1 MDKEQTHSI
10 LIVDDVV
17 QNIQVIANILDFGGY
32 KIAFAQSGKE
42 AIERVEQNKFDLI
55 LLDVMMPQMDG
66 FETAQKLKQMPLAK
80 DIPIMF
86 LTARDDD
93 DSIIKGFELGAVDYV
108 TKPFNSAE
116 LIARIK
122 THIRL
127 RKAEAN
133 LRESNRAK
141 DKFFSIIA
149 RDLRNP
155 FANVIESV
163 NFIMENDKAITS
175 PDTKTHLK
183 QIADT
188 ARNGFLILENLL
200 EWSQSQ
206 TGKIGYKPEKFSVNE
221 LIDKIL
227 IVFKS
232 DAKKKDI
239 LLYKFIYREL
249 SVYADKDMIKTVLRN
264 LTSNAIKYTERGGE
278 VTISA
283 EEMDDYIEI
292 AVVDTGIG
300 IARDRIPKLFRID
313 ETHITAGTSNE
324 KGTGLGLLLC
334 KELIEKNKGKI
345 FVESTPG
352 EGSKFKFT
360 IPKDKNASNS
370 D

>member
-1 MDKEQTHSI
+1 MNKEQTHSI

-66 FETAQKLKQMPLAK
+66 FETAEKIKQMPLAK
-80 DIPIMF
+80 NIPIMF

-93 DSIIKGFELGAVDYV
+93 ESIIKGFEIGAVDYV

-133 LRESNRAK
+133 LRESNHAK

-155 FANVIESV
+155 FTNVIDSV
-163 NFIMENDKAITS
+163 NYIIQNDNSITNT
-175 PDTKTHLK
+175 DTKKHLK
-183 QIADT
+183 QIAD
-188 ARNGFLILENLL
+188 AAGEGFSILENLL

-206 TGKIGYKPEKFSVNE
+206 TGKIRYNPKILSINE
-221 LIDKIL
+221 LIDEMIM
-227 IVFKS
+227 VFKN

-249 SVYADKDMIKTVLRN
+249 SAYADKDMIKTVLRN

-300 IARDRIPKLFRID
+300 IAHDRIPKLFRID

-345 FVESTPG
+345 FVESTVG

-360 IPKDKNASNS
+360 IPTNENVNS